1 MVLKGFYIQGR
12 YNSRLGG
19 KGLTI
24 VSLLIYTTELEEE
37 VTNLRSQIKSLR
49 LQRTD
54 SQLRQVNEDMTNKM
68 EVLMLENHSLKDMIR
83 EYEQVEAKLQ
93 EALQLEKEAHTQN
106 QDRDTLEDGSTLANA
121 IDNMT
126 FTRNTEIEYV

>member
-83 EYEQVEAKLQ
+83 EHEQVEAKLQ